1 MFGFS
6 LRSRQKLLSCYRR
19 GGYLR
24 LMRFFLFIGLV
35 SLTFVLSPAK
45 AEVQIDSLPSHSE
58 GEAQLDRLYQD
69 LKSQSNEVIA
79 RRIAERITKQLAQAG
94 GATADLL
101 IEWAEKAAKDEKYP
115 VANDLLDQAIGL
127 YPNYVETWNNR
138 AMLHLMMDNYSMAL
152 ADLSQ
157 ALTIEPRHF
166 GALNI
171 LAGILRISGR
181 ESMALDVYRQVLEIY
196 PMHRAAQRAFIQLTE
211 DSTDLSL

>member
-35 SLTFVLSPAK
+35 SLAFVLSPAK
-45 AEVQIDSLPSHSE
+45 ADVLTPSSPSHSE
-58 GEAQLDRLYQD
+58 AAGQLDRLYQD
-69 LKSQSNEVIA
+69 LKSESNEVAA
-79 RRIAERITKQLAQAG
+79 RRIAVHITRQLAQSG

-101 IEWAEKAAKDEKYP
+101 IEWANKAAKDKKYS

-127 YPNYVETWNNR
+127 YPSYVEAWNNR
-138 AMLHLMMDNYSMAL
+138 AMLHLIMNNYTMPL

-157 ALTIEPRHF
+157 TLSIEPRHIE
-166 GALNI
+166 ALI
-171 LAGILRISGR
+171 SLAGILRMSGR